1 MSAKHRVFILVVIAS
16 SSLML
21 FAGCKGD
28 NRYETEL
35 EAIWACKGW
44 EKSAKQVK
52 RQKVREINY
61 TRLEDGKEAIH
72 PYYVDQFGEE
82 YPMPKIIFYR
92 KPDGQWGSKE
102 VSPYLFR
109 MEPRL
114 CIPQEESRQI
124 LGVINKDVVIRFR
137 F

>member
-1 MSAKHRVFILVVIAS
+1 MPIAIAS
-16 SSLML
+16 SCLML
-21 FAGCKGD
+21 LVGCKGE

-35 EAIWACKGW
+35 EAIWACKRW
-44 EKSAKQVK
+44 EKAARNVK
-52 RQKVREINY
+52 RQKVRDINY
-61 TRLEDGKEAIH
+61 TRYEKGKVIIDT
-72 PYYVDQFGEE
+72 YYVDQFGEE
-82 YPMPKIIFYR
+82 YPMPMLTFFET
-92 KPDGQWGSKE
+92 PDGKWVSRE

-124 LGVINKDVVIRFR
+124 LGVMNEDVVARFR